1 LKRLRVA
8 SLTGRRIAVLAAIV
22 AVAGAL
28 IGLAFFLPSSSK
40 GTEASTASIAGSHV
54 AEVGLVTSSF
64 GWAVAPDGL
73 FSTHDAGGSWTEIG
87 PARVKSSAIRGVFF
101 EDAEHGWVAAS
112 AQVGRRG
119 YVTVFVYRTVD
130 GGFRWR
136 RAEVTQPS
144 PALTDAA
151 GAAAYIDFVNPSH
164 GWLMLRLVTSSAF
177 SSGELFV
184 TRDGG
189 VTWAEQKIPIGGEIS
204 FIDGRDG
211 WTAGGASGDELFVT
225 HDGGQT
231 WAPERLALPKGV
243 EPLSVG
249 YDVPAQTASGR
260 TFLPVTVDGPGSRL
274 IWYTSDDRGRRWTVH
289 AVARSS
295 QNLARGIRFTAA
307 VSSAGSLVADVGRGQ
322 QLDVAD
328 SRSAT
333 GSRVA
338 MQGLP
343 VGPDASINQ
352 LMFAD
357 NEHGWALLQGSACA
371 GCDDYSAL
379 FATSDGGRDWTQ
391 LTP

>member
-1 LKRLRVA
+1 LIRLRVA

-22 AVAGAL
+22 VVAGAS
-28 IGLAFFLPSSSK
+28 IGLAYFLSSSSE
-40 GTEASTASIAGSHV
+40 GTEASSASIVGSHV

-73 FSTHDAGGSWTEIG
+73 FSTHDAGGSWTEIA
-87 PARVKSSAIRGVFF
+87 PATVKSSAIRGVFF
-101 EDAEHGWVAAS
+101 EDGDHGWVAAS
-112 AQVGRRG
+112 ARVGRRG

-130 GGFRWR
+130 GGSRWR

-144 PALTDAA
+144 RALTDAA
-151 GAAAYIDFVNPSH
+151 GAPAYIDFVNPSH

-189 VTWAEQKIPIGGEIS
+189 VSWAEQKIPIGGEIS
-204 FIDGRDG
+204 FIDARDG

-243 EPLSVG
+243 DPLSVG
-249 YDVPAQTASGR
+249 YDVPAQTANGR
-260 TFLPVTVDGPGSRL
+260 TVLPVTVDGPASRL

-295 QNLARGIRFTAA
+295 QNLARGIRFAAA
-307 VSSAGSLVADVGRGQ
+307 VSSAGSLVTDVGRGHH
-322 QLDVAD
+322 LDVAD
-328 SRSAT
+328 SRSAAR
-333 GSRVA
+333 SRRT
-338 MQGLP
+338 MQGLS
-343 VGPDASINQ
+343 VGPDAAINQ

-357 NEHGWALLQGSACA
+357 NEHGWAVLKGTECA
-371 GCDDYSAL
+371 GCDSYSAL
-379 FATSDGGRDWTQ
+379 FETTDGGRDWTH
-391 LTP
+391 LRP